1 MADAERARMVLADLK
16 ALGVRISLDDFG
28 TGYSSLS
35 YLQRF
40 PVDTLKIDRSFVSE
54 MDRND
59 GCREIVRTVMNLART
74 LGLEVIAEGTET
86 AEQVHDLERLGCRF
100 GQGYFFS
107 KPLPLEQLHVLQTSK
122 G

>member
-1 MADAERARMVLADLK
+1 MADAERARLVLADLK

-40 PVDTLKIDRSFVSE
+40 PVDTLKIERSFVSE
-54 MDRND
+54 MDRNE

-86 AEQVHDLERLGCRF
+86 AAQVHDLERLECRF

-107 KPLPLEQLHVLQTSK
+107 EPLPLEQLRELQTSK
-122 G
+122 A